1 MREGK
6 GPARLASE
14 RSTEVTEEKAPPQET
29 PVQWHGESSRG
40 FQLESEEFGSSRESL
55 TC

>member
-1 MREGK
+1 MMEGK

-29 PVQWHGESSRG
+29 PDQ
-40 FQLESEEFGSSRESL
+40 
-55 TC
+55 